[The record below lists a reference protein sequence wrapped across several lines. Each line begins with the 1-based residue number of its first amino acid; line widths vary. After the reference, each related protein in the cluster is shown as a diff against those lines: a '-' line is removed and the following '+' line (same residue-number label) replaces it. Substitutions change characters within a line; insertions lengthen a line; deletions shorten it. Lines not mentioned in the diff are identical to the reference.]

1 MLQRLL
7 VGLRSSQ
14 HPVLPVVLVVPAA
27 FLVLQ
32 LVLQLVAPVLG
43 QLVASSVHP
52 PEASLEPPVAA
63 QLVGLPPSEPL
74 EEAPLGLPGT
84 SSELGSEQF
93 FVHFSKADEL
103 MKVETRFTR
112 YTR

>member
-63 QLVGLPPSEPL
+63 QLGLPPSEPL

-93 FVHFSKADEL
+93 FVHFSKADGL

>member
-7 VGLRSSQ
+7 VGLRSSE
-14 HPVLPVVLVVPAA
+14 HPVLLVPLVPVVPAA

-32 LVLQLVAPVLG
+32 LVLQLVPVLG

-52 PEASLEPPVAA
+52 LEASLEPPVVAP
-63 QLVGLPPSEPL
+63 VGLPPSEPL
-74 EEAPLGLPGT
+74 EEAPLGLLGT
-84 SSELGSEQF
+84 SLELGSQQF
-93 FVHFSKADEL
+93 LFYFLKL

-112 YTR
+112 

>member
-14 HPVLPVVLVVPAA
+14 HPVLPVVRVVPAT

-63 QLVGLPPSEPL
+63 QLVGLLAASASQHYVRPKKHRKPWEVP
-74 EEAPLGLPGT
+74 
-84 SSELGSEQF
+84 
-93 FVHFSKADEL
+93 
-103 MKVETRFTR
+103 RF
-112 YTR
+112 

>member
-32 LVLQLVAPVLG
+32 LVL